1 MKRVVVNFGDVV
13 RFYKNVTK
21 VQFFAKDGFLT
32 SKIII
37 FQKNKKTVIN
47 TCDINGFEVVE

>member
-21 VQFFAKDGFLT
+21 VQFLAKDGLLT

-47 TCDINGFEVVE
+47 ACDINGFEVVE